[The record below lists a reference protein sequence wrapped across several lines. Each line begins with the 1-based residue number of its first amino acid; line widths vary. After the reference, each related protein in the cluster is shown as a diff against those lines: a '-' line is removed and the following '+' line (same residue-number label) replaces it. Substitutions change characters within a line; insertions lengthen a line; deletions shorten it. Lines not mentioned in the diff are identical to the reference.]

1 MSRLIPL
8 KLRVRPN
15 PSEFWKQHLAKAVQ
29 QHFDQERSL
38 LGYVPGLEEDRDLS
52 GAELAGAYL
61 RHANLSSANLS
72 GANLTGADL
81 THAFLRGATGL
92 SDEQKA
98 DFKRRGAIV
107 D

>member
-1 MSRLIPL
+1 MLKTPRLNP
-8 KLRVRPN
+8 RVRSN

-38 LGYVPGLEEDRDLS
+38 LGYVPGLDEDRDLT
-52 GAELAGAYL
+52 GANLGLANLGRANLGRANLAGA
-61 RHANLSSANLS
+61 SLS
-72 GANLTGADL
+72 GA
-81 THAFLRGATGL
+81 HGL